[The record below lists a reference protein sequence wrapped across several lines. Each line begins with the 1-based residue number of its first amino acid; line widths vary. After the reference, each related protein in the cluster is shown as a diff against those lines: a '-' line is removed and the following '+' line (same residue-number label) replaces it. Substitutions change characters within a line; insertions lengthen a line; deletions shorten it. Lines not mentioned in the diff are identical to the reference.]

1 MCNKPDPQVCARCGS
16 ISYCSKECQV
26 ADWKTHKLLCAH
38 LKEFSTAPVKGMRR
52 AILFPA
58 DSAKPKFVW
67 VATVWSPSLGFEKSD
82 AEKFI
87 GDDKPT
93 PKHHIMRQNDHRKRF
108 LQHCIHLIWRDNFTL
123 DGSLPN
129 QSVVLAAG
137 GKAAY
142 GWRGPIIAIAKN
154 GKHDDPACFD
164 DITLHDFRDVVDF
177 FLTYDGSKDG
187 TYVKFL
193 VEGTAKGVR
202 VNCPGDMLNASS
214 RHFQA
219 VEVDTRHRVFTK
231 NMRVDPDIPRMVGLP
246 ICILRY
252 PPAMEWSAD
261 MAKVQNNSIKY
272 LQLTVDDCWDSIWGW
287 MPGVWFQ
294 DGGSALVVRSQAE
307 DLLPEHLEVL
317 CDFCENK
324 IGLICKDAVENGD
337 LERGKRLVRKAA
349 TKKSFLAYYESYRS
363 RKAISDE
370 RWRHLV
376 SPYDVS
382 LPESKG
388 PGVMVMYMD

>member
-1 MCNKPDPQVCARCGS
+1 M
-16 ISYCSKECQV
+16 

-67 VATVWSPSLGFEKSD
+67 IATVGSPSLGFEKSD

-93 PKHHIMRQNDHRKRF
+93 INRHIMRQNDHRKRF
-108 LQHCIHLIWRDNFTL
+108 LQHCIHLFWRDNFTY
-123 DGSLPN
+123 DGSLLN

-137 GKAAY
+137 GNAAY
-142 GWRGPIIAIAKN
+142 SWRGPIIAIAKS
-154 GKHDDPACFD
+154 GMADDPPCFD

-177 FLTYDGSKDG
+177 FLSYGGSKSDAN
-187 TYVKFL
+187 VKFL

-202 VNCPGDMLNASS
+202 VNCPGDMSDASS
-214 RHFQA
+214 QRFQA
-219 VEVDTRHRVFTK
+219 VEVDTHHEVFGK
-231 NMRVDPDIPRMVGLP
+231 NMRHDPDIPRMVGLP

-252 PPAMEWSAD
+252 PPAKEWSAD
-261 MAKVQNNSIKY
+261 TAKVQNDAITY
-272 LQLTVDDCWDSIWGW
+272 LQLTVDDCWDSMWTPEIWIRE
-287 MPGVWFQ
+287 
-294 DGGSALVVRSQAE
+294 GSALVVRSQAE
-307 DLLPEHLEVL
+307 DILPEHLEVL

-324 IGLICKDAVENGD
+324 IWLICKDAVENGD
-337 LERGKRLVRKAA
+337 LERGERLVRKAA